1 MNAKKYATKA
11 LGFLVLCIYY
21 ILLIL
26 FMTVSFVD
34 TPESI
39 ALNREHGI
47 GPSSGFAIMILV
59 LSGIG
64 PVLVIFLPLLSF
76 WLFKKA
82 KQKSNR
88 VFFISIAVHV
98 IMLFAFGLRFSQLF
112 ALIGG

>member
-1 MNAKKYATKA
+1 M
-11 LGFLVLCIYY
+11 FV
-21 ILLIL
+21 
-26 FMTVSFVD
+26 TVSLVD

-47 GPSSGFAIMILV
+47 GPSSAFAIMFLM

-76 WLFKKA
+76 WLCKKA

-88 VFFISIAVHV
+88 LSLISKVVHV
-98 IMLFAFGLRFSQLF
+98 ILLFAFGLRFIQLSS
-112 ALIGG
+112 LIGG